1 LATAITG
8 IDRTPPVLAGGFD
21 RPDAAAG
28 EAAANRFGYCER
40 PMPTESPAATPP
52 TSPAAAASAP
62 GAAFAAQG
70 SSRQVLVL
78 VAHPQMELSRANRGL
93 MNAAARLPPAGEA
106 GAVVRVRDL
115 YALYP
120 DYVIDVDRERAAL
133 LEADLVV
140 WQHPIHWYGPTPLL
154 KLWMD
159 DVLGFGWAYGPGGT
173 ALQGKDLWV
182 VLTTGGPEPSYQ
194 PDGYNRYPFDTF
206 LPPYE
211 QTAALCG
218 MRFLPPLVIHGAHRL
233 SVNDIEA
240 RAEAY
245 AQRLRAYPGWPEL
258 TNTSA
263 TERRVPNVPSDA
275 RRAGVVEIPAFPRT
289 TAGPEATTPARG

>member
-1 LATAITG
+1 MPPDDSAPPAADPAADAPSPVPGPATAEPTTA
-8 IDRTPPVLAGGFD
+8 DALA
-21 RPDAAAG
+21 R
-28 EAAANRFGYCER
+28 RR
-40 PMPTESPAATPP
+40 
-52 TSPAAAASAP
+52 
-62 GAAFAAQG
+62 
-70 SSRQVLVL
+70 VLVV

-93 MNAAARLPPAGEA
+93 MTAASRRPERPDATAQ
-106 GAVVRVRDL
+106 VRVRDL

-120 DYVIDVDRERAAL
+120 DYVVDVDREREAL
-133 LEADLVV
+133 RDCDLLV

-194 PDGYNRYPFDTF
+194 PDGYNRYRFDTF

-218 MRFLPPLVIHGAHRL
+218 MRFLPPLVMHGAHRL
-233 SVNDIEA
+233 TAQEIEA
-240 RAEAY
+240 RAEDY
-245 AQRLRAYPGWPEL
+245 ARRLWAYPDWPEL
-258 TNTSA
+258 HGAAVFSA
-263 TERRVPNVPSDA
+263 PEVPREA
-275 RRAGVVEIPAFPRT
+275 RRDGVVEIPAFPRALPG
-289 TAGPEATTPARG
+289 TAPAAA